1 MQTFLTSR
9 AGAGTHAYNFESTA
23 VGPLFHG
30 DAGNEALMFLKS
42 GSVRKSIL
50 VSLAVMLNVSV
61 MGAHLARAGMS
72 DEERQALFNK
82 MHGLKA
88 APGVSSSA
96 TSSHGPVP
104 QGKAT
109 TATEVFTAQ
118 NVEPMLSVNGPSAL
132 QAAESRYAQI
142 VSNGGWPNVPKG
154 TYKKGGSNGGIA
166 ALNQR
171 LFIEGYL
178 RPEATQGEF
187 AAIYTT
193 ATQDAVTRFQR
204 NNGLAATGLVDG
216 PTLQALNVS
225 AASRLSTIRANIP
238 RLAEYSKELGARYI
252 VVNVPAQ
259 QIEAVE
265 GNRVYSRH
273 NAIVGRPER
282 PTPVVMAPL
291 DNVAFNPYWNAPPSI
306 IERDIVPKIIG
317 GNSQILKQMNI
328 KVFEGVGGPE
338 VNPNTINWRNAVV
351 DNYHFRQE
359 PGGENA
365 MATAKINFNSPF
377 GIYLH
382 DTPERQLFQ
391 AGGRFFSSGCVRVDK
406 VAILI
411 NWILNGQDGFNPSR
425 IEELAQSEERLD
437 EKIINPPQLRVAYL
451 TAWPTTGGTVAFRG
465 DVYGLDGTGFI
476 LGQPLPVGEKSAEGQ
491 RFVLKPIP
499 RLIESVDASEAE
511 GFSWF
516 GRRSSKSA
524 SATPP
529 KSGKP
534 TAFGKVATTAKPDER
549 KPKSVG
555 LFDWSNYHPET
566 DKTNGLRKKTLI
578 TSKTAKPSIF
588 AKKAKPSD
596 KAVVAT
602 AKKKKP
608 GDKAVVADAKKAKL
622 KTTDTAAAKVATS
635 ASRKA
640 VKPKVGVAKKVD
652 AKCKPGAGGKLP
664 TGCKV
669 EAIAQPVPAAKS
681 EKTVSATN

>member
-1 MQTFLTSR
+1 
-9 AGAGTHAYNFESTA
+9 
-23 VGPLFHG
+23 
-30 DAGNEALMFLKS
+30 MFLKI
-42 GSVRKSIL
+42 GSARKSAFL
-50 VSLAVMLNVSV
+50 KFVGMPLAVMLSFSI
-61 MGAHLARAGMS
+61 LSARLVHAELS
-72 DEERQALFNK
+72 EEDRVAAFNK
-82 MHGLKA
+82 AHHLKNSEGTYGGTA
-88 APGVSSSA
+88 
-96 TSSHGPVP
+96 SSHTPMA

-109 TATEVFTAQ
+109 TQTEVFTGQ
-118 NVEPMLSVNGPSAL
+118 NVQPMLSVSGAAAL

-142 VSNGGWPNVPKG
+142 VSNGGWPSVPKG
-154 TYKKGGSNGGIA
+154 TYKKGGSNAAIA

-171 LFIEGYL
+171 LFVEGYL

-187 AAIYTT
+187 AAIYTS
-193 ATQDAVTRFQR
+193 ATEDAVTRFQR
-204 NNGLAATGLVDG
+204 NNGLGVTGLVDG

-225 AASRLSTIRANIP
+225 AADRLVAIRANIP
-238 RLAEYSKELGARYI
+238 RLAEYSKDLGNRYI

-265 GNRVYSRH
+265 GNRVFSRH

-317 GNSQILKQMNI
+317 GNSQILRQMNI

-338 VNPNTINWRNAVV
+338 VNPDHINWRTAVV

-391 AGGRFFSSGCVRVDK
+391 AGARFFSSGCVRVDK

-411 NWILNGQDGFNPSR
+411 NWILNGQDGFSPSR

-451 TAWPTTGGTVAFRG
+451 TAWPSADGSVAFRR

-476 LGQPLPVGEKSAEGQ
+476 VGQPLPVGEKSDEGQ

-499 RLIESVDASEAE
+499 RLVASVDAAEAE

-516 GRRSSKSA
+516 GRRTPRTESANTLKSKKFGA
-524 SATPP
+524 SEKVAST
-529 KSGKP
+529 GKP
-534 TAFGKVATTAKPDER
+534 GER
-549 KPKSVG
+549 KLRSGG
-555 LFDWSNYHPET
+555 LFNWTGYYAEA
-566 DKTNGLRKKTLI
+566 DKAKTTKKKIL
-578 TSKTAKPSIF
+578 
-588 AKKAKPSD
+588 AKKAKPGD
-596 KAVVAT
+596 KTVVANGRKIKT
-602 AKKKKP
+602 IVKTIVAN
-608 GDKAVVADAKKAKL
+608 DKNAKL
-622 KTTDTAAAKVATS
+622 KTTPAAAAKVAAAT
-635 ASRKA
+635 
-640 VKPKVGVAKKVD
+640 AKKD
-652 AKCKPGAGGKLP
+652 AKPTVAVPKKADTKCKPGADGKLP
-664 TGCKV
+664 TGCKA
-669 EAIAQPVPAAKS
+669 EAIAQPVPAAKPAVKP
-681 EKTVSATN
+681 ETTVSATN